1 VQHQPTAQD
10 FKFRAPARPARQGKL
25 AAATWS
31 LLFSAVLAGS
41 IFASDLPQAAAP
53 RSVTPQMVQHVV
65 EQQLKALAHED
76 ANQAFALADADLRTQ
91 FGNADDFMATV
102 RAKYPMLMRQAS
114 VLFLKPETDGT
125 IAMQK
130 VRVTDTDGSAWS
142 LTYLLNRQQDDQWRI
157 SGCVVTAE
165 GPRILT

>member
-1 VQHQPTAQD
+1 MQYQPAPQHFQLPPRSRT
-10 FKFRAPARPARQGKL
+10 RRHGK
-25 AAATWS
+25 AATTWS
-31 LLFSAVLAGS
+31 LLFSAVLLGS

-53 RSVTPQMVQHVV
+53 RAATPQTVQRVV
-65 EQQLKALAHED
+65 EQQLKALAIED
-76 ANQAFALADADLRTQ
+76 AYQAFALADPDLRTQ
-91 FGNADDFMATV
+91 FGNAEDFLATV
-102 RAKYPMLMRQAS
+102 REKYPMLMRPES

-130 VRVTDTDGSAWS
+130 VRVTDAEGSAWS

-157 SGCVVTAE
+157 SGCVVTPE

>member
-1 VQHQPTAQD
+1 MRYQPSPQD
-10 FKFRAPARPARQGKL
+10 FRLPPRSQPRRGSK

-31 LLFSAVLAGS
+31 LLFSAVLLGS

-53 RSVTPQMVQHVV
+53 RQVTTQTVQHVV
-65 EQQLKALAHED
+65 EQQLKALAVED
-76 ANQAFALADADLRTQ
+76 ANQAYALADPDLRTQ
-91 FGNADDFMATV
+91 FGSPQDFMATL
-102 RAKYPMLMRQAS
+102 REKYPMLMRPSS

-130 VRVTDTDGSAWS
+130 VRVTDATGSAWS

-157 SGCVVTAE
+157 SGCVVTPE